1 MVAEHDRRGS
11 EEVELANVRLLLPGI
26 QKRMAR
32 DRGDDGDESVGVGGE
47 ALMTT
52 VNRRCASR
60 SDRSTSSGAFPR
72 ARRNPR

>member
-11 EEVELANVRLLLPGI
+11 EEAELTNARLLAACI
-26 QKRMAR
+26 QKLMAR
-32 DRGDDGDESVGVGGE
+32 DREDNGDEWVAVGGE

-60 SDRSTSSGAFPR
+60 SDRSTSSGVAPR
-72 ARRNPR
+72 AWRNPK